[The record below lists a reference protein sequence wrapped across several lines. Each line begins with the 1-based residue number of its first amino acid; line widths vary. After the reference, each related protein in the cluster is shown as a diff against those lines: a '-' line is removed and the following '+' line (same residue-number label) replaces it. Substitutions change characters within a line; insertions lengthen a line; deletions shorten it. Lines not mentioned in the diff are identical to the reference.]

1 MAVKVYYL
9 ETEIID
15 DTERVKGIN
24 HIHHAILEIEGTR
37 RKLIMD
43 PTADEDSALSAL
55 ALEVREPTAEE
66 LDAFNA
72 LELKGN

>member
-1 MAVKVYYL
+1 MAVKTYYL
-9 ETEIID
+9 ETEIING
-15 DTERVKGIN
+15 TERVKGIDY
-24 HIHHAILEIEGTR
+24 IHHAILEIEGTK

-43 PTADEDSALSAL
+43 TTADEDSALSAL

-72 LELKGN
+72 LKPKR